1 MNKRTILAIFKKE
14 WKILFSS
21 KKVWVPMVIVPFLL
35 CVLMPL
41 SAVFLGIQTQSFAKL
56 DPDLVKMVK
65 TFTEQLP
72 DGKIKD
78 EFSSLKNINL
88 QLIYLY
94 INYLM
99 IPFFLMSAIINS
111 MVISSNSFAGEKE
124 RKTLETLL
132 FSPITIKE
140 LFVGKVFASFV
151 PSVGFIFI
159 AYILVSILIN
169 VIVYPHFHFISLFT
183 PTWMIFMFWFVPILV
198 IFNILLNIMISAKVK
213 SFQEAQQFGG
223 LLVLPVVGIIISQ
236 VTGLFFINP
245 LLLGLIGFV
254 LLLFNFILLKIVM
267 KFNERNALF
276 ESQIH

>member
-1 MNKRTILAIFKKE
+1 MNKRIILAIFKKE

-159 AYILVSILIN
+159 AYILVSTLIN